1 MKTSI
6 RLQQSRARNPKS
18 SSGFTLIEL
27 LVVIAIIAILASLL
41 LPALSRATQRAQ
53 GIKCVSNMKQ
63 MQLGWQMYVDDN
75 NDRVP
80 PNDAWTLAGG
90 LPYDTNKTWVR
101 GRMRYDQSVQD
112 NTNEVYLHTSHLSPY
127 QPSLGV
133 WKCPSDKSTSKHGG
147 RLYPRVRSVTMN
159 DMVGAISHPP
169 STQPEYAHLQQ
180 VKRLGDAVNP
190 APANLFVFMDSSA
203 QSIATG
209 YFGLESVDPA
219 EDPSTYQWAVVPAS
233 YHGHAAGLSFA
244 DGHAEL
250 HRWRDPRTWTAKQ
263 FDACPKNQ
271 DMLWILQ
278 HMTGRR

>member
-1 MKTSI
+1 M
-6 RLQQSRARNPKS
+6 NPKS
-18 SSGFTLIEL
+18 HIGFTLIEL

-41 LPALSRATQRAQ
+41 LPALGKAKAKAQ
-53 GIKCVSNMKQ
+53 GIKCLSNMKQ

-80 PNDAWTLAGG
+80 PNDAWTLGGG

-101 GRMRYDQSVQD
+101 GWMRSDQSVQD

-169 STQPEYAHLQQ
+169 STEPGYAHLQQ
-180 VKRLGDAVNP
+180 IKRLGDAVNP

-209 YFGLESVDPA
+209 YFGLNSVDPA
-219 EDPSTYQWAVVPAS
+219 EDPNTYQWGVVPAS
-233 YHGHAAGLSFA
+233 YHGHAAALSFA

-250 HRWRDPRTWTAKQ
+250 HRWRDPRTWMAKQ

-278 HMTGRR
+278 HMTGRRY

>member
-1 MKTSI
+1 MKTTTRCRQS
-6 RLQQSRARNPKS
+6 LQLNPKS
-18 SSGFTLIEL
+18 GLGFTLIEL

-41 LPALSRATQRAQ
+41 LPALSRAKERAQ
-53 GIKCVSNMKQ
+53 GIQCVSNMKQ
-63 MQLGWQMYVDDN
+63 MQLAWQMYVDEN

-80 PNDAWTLAGG
+80 PNDAWTTAGG

-101 GRMRYDQSVQD
+101 GWMNYYQPVQD
-112 NTNEVYLHTSHLSPY
+112 NTNAVYLRTSHLSAY

-133 WKCPSDKSTSKHGG
+133 WKCPSDKSTSRHEG
-147 RLYPRVRSVTMN
+147 RLYPRVRSITM
-159 DMVGAISHPP
+159 DLVIGSISDPLNT
-169 STQPEYAHLQQ
+169 SAEFAHLQQ
-180 VKRLGDAVNP
+180 VKRLADAVNP
-190 APANLFVFMDSSA
+190 APADLFVFIDTSA

-219 EDPSTYQWAVVPAS
+219 SDPSTYQWAVVPAS

-244 DGHAEL
+244 DGRAEL
-250 HRWRDPRTWTAKQ
+250 HRLRDPRTWTAKQ
-263 FDACPKNQ
+263 FDTCPNNP